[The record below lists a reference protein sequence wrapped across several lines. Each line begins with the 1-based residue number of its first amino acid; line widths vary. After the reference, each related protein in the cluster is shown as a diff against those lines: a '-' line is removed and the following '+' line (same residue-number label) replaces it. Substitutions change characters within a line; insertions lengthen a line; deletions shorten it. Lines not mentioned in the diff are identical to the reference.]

1 MSEKDKTVFKAQLAT
16 ENVQPRTLTIK
27 PLKFQQ
33 GDAEATFHGVYGGD
47 NANVWVAT
55 FFDSDEAQAWVQAST
70 VFGRPVLGASVPTQQ
85 EVADGTGKDSGTPVV
100 LAS

>member
-33 GDAEATFHGVYGGD
+33 GDVEATFHGVYGGAD
-47 NANVWVAT
+47 ANVWVAT
-55 FFDSDEAQAWVQAST
+55 FLDSDEAQAWIQAST

-85 EVADGTGKDSGTPVV
+85 ETADATRKDGGTP
-100 LAS
+100 AEKSS

>member
-1 MSEKDKTVFKAQLAT
+1 MSEKDKTFFKAQLTT
-16 ENVQPRTLTIK
+16 ENVQPRSLTVK

-33 GDAEATFHGVYGGD
+33 GDVEATFHGVYGGD
-47 NANVWVAT
+47 KVDVWVAT

-70 VFGRPVLGASVPTQQ
+70 VFGRPVLGASVPTS
-85 EVADGTGKDSGTPVV
+85 ETVDGTGKDGGTPVV